1 MGRLMHWARFPV
13 RLVGRLLATVSIRD
27 VHLYGGWLLITVGAV
42 AAVGPWGLTLGG
54 ACLFAVGVFGITPTR
69 E

>member
-1 MGRLMHWARFPV
+1 MGRLMRWAAAPV
-13 RLVGRLLATVSIRD
+13 RLAGRLLAPVSVRD
-27 VHLYGGWLLITVGAV
+27 AHLYGGWFLITVGAV
-42 AAVGPWGLTLGG
+42 AAVGPWGLSLGG